1 MMIGRVVSSGLAVWL
16 LASGSAQAQVA
27 YTLDLSKAE
36 WQRGEVTAVF
46 PDPEG
51 TTLDVKMPAWRTGRY
66 TIIDQANGVRD
77 FAATG
82 SDGRALGWQK
92 VDKSTWR
99 IDARG
104 EGAITVT
111 YRIHADQLSDRLRHF
126 DDSHAYFNAAGI
138 FVYAD
143 ETRGD
148 PVTVSLDVPA
158 EWKSWS
164 GLERTGPHSFS
175 APDYDIFA
183 DDPIETGISER
194 VTFEADG
201 IDYALVR
208 WGGGNLDL
216 AAAQRD
222 LAAIGRASQEIW
234 TGYPFEDY
242 LYIVHATDDVGGATE
257 YARSTIMQRPRNSFA
272 GGGYRSFLTTA
283 AHELIH
289 AWNVKAYRAAGMNPY
304 DYQEENYTDL
314 LWLTEGST
322 SYFSYMMMA
331 WADLVSVEET
341 LATLA
346 GQMRSNAMTPG
357 RAVQSLAAASMD
369 EWIGAPGDMGYNDS
383 ISIYREGAIASMLLD
398 MEMIAR
404 TDGRVSY
411 RDVHQRLWE
420 RFRAGDEA
428 FTSDEV
434 KEILA
439 DLTGSDWSDWW
450 TAHVDTPLLP
460 DYAAAL
466 APLGLRLSET
476 QEDGSSAGWQVRQ
489 GAAGPTVGAVPRGG
503 AAWQAGFRPGDVI
516 VTIDGE
522 EALPETLD
530 SLSGRPVGTSV
541 RIGYVRRG
549 EQAEKTLTLAVSP
562 VLPGIEAV
570 DSPTAEQAR
579 LFEAWMLRP
588 HPNAQ

>member
-1 MMIGRVVSSGLAVWL
+1 MMKKLLCGSGLFAL
-16 LASGSAQAQVA
+16 SIGSAHAQVA
-27 YTLDLSKAE
+27 YELDLAKAE

-46 PDPEG
+46 PDPDG
-51 TTLDVKMPAWRTGRY
+51 ATLDVKMPAWRTGRY

-82 SDGRALGWQK
+82 ADGRALGWEK

-104 EGAITVT
+104 QGPIKVS
-111 YRIHADQLSDRLRHF
+111 YRIHADQLGDRLRHF

-143 ETRGD
+143 ETRD
-148 PVTVSLDVPA
+148 EPITVALEVPQN
-158 EWKSWS
+158 WQSWS
-164 GLERTGPHSFS
+164 GLDRTGPHSFS
-175 APDYDIFA
+175 APDYDVFA
-183 DDPIETGISER
+183 DDPIETGLSER

-234 TGYPFEDY
+234 DGYPFENY

-289 AWNVKAYRAAGMNPY
+289 AWNVKGYRAAGMNPY
-304 DYQEENYTDL
+304 DYQTENYTDL

-322 SYFSYMMMA
+322 SYFSYLMMA

-341 LATLA
+341 LGTLE
-346 GQMRSNAMTPG
+346 GQMRSNALTPG
-357 RAVQSLAAASMD
+357 REVQSLRQASMD
-369 EWIGAPGDMGYNDS
+369 EWIGAPGDMSYNDS

-398 MEMIAR
+398 LEMIAR
-404 TDGRVSY
+404 TNGRVSY

-420 RFRAGDEA
+420 RFQAGDGA
-428 FTSDEV
+428 FTSNEV
-434 KEILA
+434 KAILRE
-439 DLTGSDWSDWW
+439 LTGSDWNDWW
-450 TAHVDTPLLP
+450 AAHIDSPLLP

-466 APLGLRLSET
+466 APVGLQLSQT
-476 QEDGSSAGWQVRQ
+476 RSAGATTGWQVRQ
-489 GAAGPTVGAVPRGG
+489 GNAGATVGAVPRGG
-503 AAWQAGFRPGDVI
+503 AAWDAGFRSGDVI

-522 EALPETLD
+522 EATPEILD
-530 SLSGRPVGTSV
+530 GLSERSPGTSV
-541 RIGYVRRG
+541 GVGYLRRG
-549 EQAEKTLTLAVSP
+549 ERSEKILTLGAP
-562 VLPGIEAV
+562 TVLPGIEAV
-570 DSPTAEQAR
+570 ANPTADQAR
-579 LFEAWMLRP
+579 LFEAWMLKP
-588 HPNAQ
+588 HPNAS